1 MADEA
6 AGMDA
11 DVAMQAAAGMSD
23 GDAPRHDDAR
33 DLVWQVKHGDP
44 GAFETLMRRHERLV
58 LGIALRLL
66 GHADDARDAA
76 QEVFLRLFR
85 YAASLDHTQPLI
97 PWLSRVTVN
106 VCRDAIRQ
114 RMSARQ
120 VFAFDETAVE
130 RAAAPGEG
138 SDAAVLLGQR
148 KRLLREALA
157 LVPERERLAL
167 VLRDVQGL
175 PTQDVAR
182 MLGTTEVT
190 VRTQVSR
197 GRLRLKRI
205 LDGMVKG
212 TRR

>member
-1 MADEA
+1 
-6 AGMDA
+6 
-11 DVAMQAAAGMSD
+11 
-23 GDAPRHDDAR
+23 
-33 DLVWQVKHGDP
+33 VWQVKRGDTS
-44 GAFETLMRRHERLV
+44 AFEALMRRHERLV

-76 QEVFLRLFR
+76 QEVFLRLFK
-85 YAASLDHTQPLI
+85 YSASLDPTQPLM

-114 RMSARQ
+114 RMFARQ
-120 VFAFDETAVE
+120 VFASDEAATQ

-138 SDAAVLLGQR
+138 VESTVLLGQR

-157 LVPERERLAL
+157 QVPERERLAL

-175 PTQDVAR
+175 PTHDVAR
-182 MLGTTEVT
+182 ILGTTEVT

-197 GRLRLKRI
+197 GRLRLKR
-205 LDGMVKG
+205 LVDGMMKG

>member
-1 MADEA
+1 
-6 AGMDA
+6 MDA
-11 DVAMQAAAGMSD
+11 DVAMQAAVGMSA
-23 GDAPRHDDAR
+23 GESPGHDDAR
-33 DLVWQVKHGDP
+33 DLVWQVKHGDTS
-44 GAFETLMRRHERLV
+44 AFETLMRRHERLV

-85 YAASLDHTQPLI
+85 YSASLDHTQPLI

-114 RMSARQ
+114 RMSAGQ
-120 VFAFDETAVE
+120 VFASDEPAVA
-130 RAAAPGEG
+130 RARAPGEG
-138 SDAAVLLGQR
+138 VDATVLLVQR
-148 KRLLREALA
+148 RRLLREALA
-157 LVPERERLAL
+157 QVPERERLAL

-175 PTQDVAR
+175 PTDEVAR

-197 GRLRLKRI
+197 GRLRLKR
-205 LDGMVKG
+205 LVDGMVKG